1 MQRINKKQMKRFQLK
16 SLFQR
21 FRFFLLLGGMILFV
35 WTFSS
40 CERHTPSG
48 VLKRSQMTEVL
59 VDYHLARAMSASLSP
74 ADRYKAPLYEE
85 GVYRKNG
92 ITKEAFEAS
101 MEWYTRNPEDLAIIY
116 ARVNSQLQVRMDEYK
131 DKKSESDANISSGA
145 QTPLSSTFP
154 SGDTVDVWNGKRLI
168 HASRLNS
175 SLSNLTVLNTPDST
189 FHIHDVMEWKLRA
202 TFLPEQKVN
211 NISGKAVLFLSVR
224 YGSPDT
230 ILVNTRI
237 IRQSGDYKLRV
248 VCKQPLSIHE
258 VKTYIQYFPLRE
270 NNHLFID
277 RIQLMRYHRP

>member
-1 MQRINKKQMKRFQLK
+1 MKRFQLNSPFQAFNFL
-16 SLFQR
+16 SLVGSMM
-21 FRFFLLLGGMILFV
+21 LLAWV
-35 WTFSS
+35 FSS

-48 VLKRSQMTEVL
+48 VLKRDQMTKVL
-59 VDYHLARAMSASLSP
+59 VDYHLARAMSASLSLT
-74 ADRYKAPLYEE
+74 DKYKAPLYEE
-85 GVYRKNG
+85 GVYQKNG
-92 ITKEAFEAS
+92 ITKQTFETS
-101 MEWYTRNPEDLAIIY
+101 MEWYTRNPEDLSIIY

-131 DKKSESDANISSGA
+131 DKKSETDLSSGV

-154 SGDTVDVWNGKRLI
+154 SGDTVDVWNGKKLI

-175 SLSNLTVLNTPDST
+175 SQSELTILNAPDST

-202 TFLPEQKVN
+202 TFLPEQKEN
-211 NISGKAVLFLSVR
+211 NVSGKAVLFLSVR

-230 ILVNTRI
+230 VLVNTRI
-237 IRQSGDYKLRV
+237 IRKSGDYKLRV
-248 VCKQPLSIHE
+248 LCKQPLSIRE